1 MAANALINDSRL
13 CSQNGRVMR
22 PREEAIR
29 AIQMIIIIIKVRKRF
44 FPLLTLIAADLQST
58 ALIIGVGGVTGSPR
72 WGAICILANDNDSH

>member
-29 AIQMIIIIIKVRKRF
+29 AIQMIIIIIRVCKRF
-44 FPLLTLIAADLQST
+44 FPKLTLIAAHLQST
-58 ALIIGVGGVTGSPR
+58 PSITGGGGVTDSPS
-72 WGAICILANDNDSH
+72 WIVIWVVANDNDSH